1 MTGKEVKK
9 MITESGLKCWQV
21 AEAWGLCDSN
31 FSRRLR
37 KPFSE
42 EEVRR
47 LKEIINSLLKQRE
60 NASC

>member
-9 MITESGLKCWQV
+9 MIVDSGVKCWQI
-21 AEAWGLCDSN
+21 AEVWGLCDSN

-42 EEVRR
+42 EEVCKV
-47 LKEIINSLLKQRE
+47 KEIIRQLTEQK

>member
-9 MITESGLKCWQV
+9 LITESGLKCWQV

-42 EEVRR
+42 DEVCR
-47 LKEIINSLLKQRE
+47 LKEIISRLTQQKE